1 MCGKTSI
8 YGVHI
13 PQKCI
18 ESITSTHALVSHLK
32 LQLEFFENLF
42 PQDGRGGGSYDLL
55 YQNSIRKYENDL
67 NISLFIFCGIC
78 NFSKYDGITVL

>member
-55 YQNSIRKYENDL
+55 YQNSIRKYKDDL
-67 NISLFIFCGIC
+67 EHCLFPFGILQS
-78 NFSKYDGITVL
+78 F